1 MRLRTLKNVDL
12 KGKRVLYRVDYNVPL
27 TEDLK
32 VRDDTR
38 IKETLPTIKYMK
50 ENGAKIVILTHLGR
64 PKGEIR
70 LEFSLKPVRDRLS
83 ELLNEDVKLV
93 DDIYSENAKNI
104 VSSLKDGEVLM
115 FENLRFY
122 PGEEKNDE
130 SFAEY
135 LSEFG
140 DIYVSDAF
148 AVSHRENTS
157 VFLLPSILPSY
168 AGFLMEKEVN
178 ILSKLIENP
187 ERPYIII
194 IGGAKISDKIGV
206 LKNLVNKVDA
216 ILIGGGSAFTFLK
229 AEGYNIGCSIY
240 ERDMENVAKEI
251 IDIAKNKN
259 VKLLLPVDVHVTEE
273 LKEGKDHEI
282 VPVEKIPYDWYGVD
296 IGPKTIEIFKEEI
309 KNAKTIFW
317 SGPLGVY
324 EMEIYSKGT
333 KEIAKAIGE
342 VDGIKVVGG
351 GDTISALN
359 KFNLRDKMTHVS
371 TGGGAL
377 LEFLEGKI
385 LPGIKV
391 LLEE

>member
-1 MRLRTLKNVDL
+1 MKLRTLKNVDL

-27 TEDLK
+27 TDDFK

-38 IKETLPTIKYMK
+38 IRETLPTIKYMK
-50 ENGAKIVILTHLGR
+50 EQGAKIIILTHLGR
-64 PKGEIR
+64 PKGER
-70 LEFSLKPVRDRLS
+70 KKEFSLKPVRDRLS
-83 ELLNEDVKLV
+83 ELLGEDVKLV
-93 DDIYSENAKNI
+93 DDIYSEEAKI
-104 VSSLKDGEVLM
+104 VVSSLKEGEVLM

-140 DIYVSDAF
+140 DIFVSDAF

-157 VFLLPSILPSY
+157 VFMLPSILPSY

-187 ERPYIII
+187 ERPYIVI

-229 AEGYNIGCSIY
+229 AEGYNIGSSIY
-240 ERDMENVAKEI
+240 EREMEIVAKEI
-251 IDIAKNKN
+251 IEMAAIKN
-259 VKLLLPVDVHVTEE
+259 VKLLLPVDVHATEE

-282 VPVEKIPYDWYGVD
+282 VPIEKIPYDWYGVD
-296 IGPKTIEIFKEEI
+296 IGPKTIELFKEEI
-309 KNAKTIFW
+309 RNAKTIFW

-324 EMEIYSKGT
+324 EMELYSNGT
-333 KEIAKAIGE
+333 REIAKAISE
-342 VDGIKVVGG
+342 IEGIKVVGG

-359 KFNLRDKMTHVS
+359 KFNLIDKITHVS

>member
-1 MRLRTLKNVDL
+1 MKLRTLKNVDL

-27 TEDLK
+27 TDDLK

-38 IKETLPTIKYMK
+38 IRETIPTINYMR
-50 ENGAKIVILTHLGR
+50 ENGAKIIILTHLGR
-64 PKGEIR
+64 PKGER
-70 LEFSLKPVRDRLS
+70 KKELSLKPVRDRLS
-83 ELLNEDVKLV
+83 ELLNYDVKLI
-93 DDIYSENAKNI
+93 DDVYSDEAVNV
-104 VSSLKDGEVLM
+104 VSSLNEGDIVM

-122 PGEEKNDE
+122 PEEEKNVE
-130 SFAEY
+130 SFAEK

-140 DIYVSDAF
+140 DIFVSDAF

-157 VFLLPSILPSY
+157 VFLLPSMLPSY

-178 ILSKLIENP
+178 ILSKLVKNP
-187 ERPYIII
+187 ARPYVII

-206 LKNLVNKVDA
+206 LKNLVNKVNS

-229 AEGYNIGCSIY
+229 AEGYNIGSSIY
-240 ERDMENVAKEI
+240 EREIEDVAKEI
-251 IDIAKNKN
+251 IDLAKKNN

-273 LKEGKDHEI
+273 LKDGKDHQI

-309 KNAKTIFW
+309 KHAKTVFW

-324 EMEIYSKGT
+324 EMELYSLGT
-333 KEIAKAIGE
+333 KEIAKAVSEI
-342 VDGIKVVGG
+342 DGIKVIGG

-359 KFNLRDKMTHVS
+359 KFGYIEKMTHIS

-391 LLEE
+391 LMEE

>member
-12 KGKRVLYRVDYNVPL
+12 KGKRVLYRVDYNIPL

-38 IKETLPTIKYMK
+38 IKETLPTIRYMK

-64 PKGEIR
+64 PKGERR

-104 VSSLKDGEVLM
+104 VSSIKDGEVLM

-240 ERDMENVAKEI
+240 ERDMESVAKEI

>member
-12 KGKRVLYRVDYNVPL
+12 KGKRVLYRVDYNIPL

-38 IKETLPTIKYMK
+38 IKETLPTIRYMK

-64 PKGEIR
+64 PKGERR

-104 VSSLKDGEVLM
+104 VSSIKDCEVLM

-240 ERDMENVAKEI
+240 ERDMESVAKEI